1 MEMNKQ
7 LHQQIVKLCEEGD
20 QFAELQQMSEAIAFY
35 QRALELVPEPKEE
48 WSAATWIYG
57 TLGDTYFSIQN
68 YEDAIR
74 SLEYALK
81 CPDGNENPFL
91 LLRLGESFYEL
102 GEFEKAKAY
111 LYKAYQIEDY
121 KIFFQEDDKYFK
133 LIIELI

>member
-20 QFAELQQMSEAIAFY
+20 QFAELKQMSEAIASY
-35 QRALELVPEPKEE
+35 QRALELVPEPKEK

-57 TLGDTYFSIQN
+57 TLGDTYFLIKN

-74 SLEYALK
+74 SLEYALR